1 MTLLASAVKR
11 LQDAAGK
18 QLEADVKRRSG
29 TGARTMPLQVPGK
42 SEQVVGTPWE
52 LIDAVEARFGR
63 LRFDLAATADNCK
76 VRNGGK
82 VMRNAR
88 FGPGS
93 PEGIDALTQDWS
105 ALGRNLCWLNPPYG
119 NIKEWAAKC
128 FRHASAAAFGGQIFF
143 LIPASVG
150 SNWWAQYVDGSAFVY
165 FLSPRL
171 VFQGHSAS
179 YPKDIALCRYNGPR
193 KAGYECWRWKP

>member
-1 MTLLASAVKR
+1 MTTVPR
-11 LQDAAGK
+11 
-18 QLEADVKRRSG
+18 V
-29 TGARTMPLQVPGK
+29 MPAQKPHR
-42 SEQVVGTPWE
+42 SEQIVGTPWE
-52 LIDAVEARFGR
+52 LIDVVEARFGR
-63 LRFDLAATADNCK
+63 LHFDLAATADNCK

-88 FGPGS
+88 FGPDS
-93 PEGIDALTQDWS
+93 PEGTDALTQDWS
-105 ALGRNLCWLNPPYG
+105 ALGKNLCWLNPPYG

-128 FRHASAAAFGGQIFF
+128 FMAGRRGPQIFF

-150 SNWWAQYVDGSAFVY
+150 SNWWAEYVDQQAFVY

-171 VFQGHSAS
+171 VFQNHTSS
-179 YPKDIALCRYNGPR
+179 YPKDIALCHYNGPR